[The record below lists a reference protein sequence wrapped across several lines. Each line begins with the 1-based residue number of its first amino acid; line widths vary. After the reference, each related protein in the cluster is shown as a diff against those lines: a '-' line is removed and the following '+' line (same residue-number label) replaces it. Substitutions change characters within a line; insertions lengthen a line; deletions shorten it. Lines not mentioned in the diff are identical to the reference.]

1 MRRLTRFSREATRC
15 FFHVAPVAL
24 VFSSIVVFLVYAP
37 ATTLHLR
44 QLNSDADPLQDPSPP
59 PVNGS
64 LSSTVLAAPPPSSPA
79 EVEGIPVRAA
89 VDPRAG
95 GGRVKKSS
103 VFLDG
108 DLFLEDY
115 QEMNRS
121 LKIFVY
127 PHRRNESFAHALLPG
142 YFFKTLVRSHFI
154 TDDPSE
160 ADFFFLPFSITA
172 LRNDPKVS
180 VGGIPDFVQRYVSEI
195 RRRYPFWD
203 SSGGADH
210 FYVACHSTGRS
221 AMSKTPEVTV
231 NAIQVVCS
239 ASYFLPGYVAHKD
252 VSMPQIWPRKGAP
265 PEVRSTQRSKLAFF
279 AGAMNSRVRQQLLV
293 SWVNDSE
300 IFVNRGRLPTPYSEA
315 LLSSKFCLHAKG
327 FEVNTA
333 RIGDAVFYGCVPVVL
348 ADQYELP
355 FSDIL
360 DWRRFAV
367 VVATHFQWHLPAR
380 DYDVFH
386 MVMYELWR
394 RRGAVSL
401 PLPATAAD
409 A

>member
-1 MRRLTRFSREATRC
+1 
-15 FFHVAPVAL
+15 
-24 VFSSIVVFLVYAP
+24 
-37 ATTLHLR
+37 
-44 QLNSDADPLQDPSPP
+44 
-59 PVNGS
+59 
-64 LSSTVLAAPPPSSPA
+64 
-79 EVEGIPVRAA
+79 
-89 VDPRAG
+89 
-95 GGRVKKSS
+95 
-103 VFLDG
+103 
-108 DLFLEDY
+108 
-115 QEMNRS
+115 MNRS

-127 PHRRNESFAHALLPG
+127 PHRRNESFAHALLPVDFEPSGNYASEG

-172 LRNDPKVS
+172 LRNDPK
-180 VGGIPDFVQRYVSEI
+180 RYVSEI

-367 VVATHFQWHLPAR
+367 VVATVDIPLLKEILHGISPEEYEALHGNLLKVRKHFQWHLPAR